1 MDQLPVFETITK
13 YQAHVNN
20 PARMAELTARAF
32 DRAIIER
39 GPTQLN
45 IPRDFFYGE
54 NSFIIPP
61 PKIIEQ
67 GAGGPAAL
75 SSAADIIAA
84 AKNPVLL
91 CGGGVVIGDAIQ
103 VGFVADNLVC

>member
-54 NSFIIPP
+54 NNFVINP
-61 PKIIEQ
+61 PKIIEKS
-67 GAGGPAAL
+67 AGGPAAL
-75 SSAADIIAA
+75 ATAAD
-84 AKNPVLL
+84 L
-91 CGGGVVIGDAIQ
+91 IGHSANEDEI
-103 VGFVADNLVC
+103 